1 MPSTRMPF
9 LNYRAFE
16 ATIVLK
22 SYNDRLIDMFD
33 ASALFERLCVEAED
47 REMLKC
53 GNALGLKPIS
63 VKGSHCKSI
72 PKHFFFLTTIYRVI

>member
-1 MPSTRMPF
+1 
-9 LNYRAFE
+9 
-16 ATIVLK
+16 
-22 SYNDRLIDMFD
+22 MFD

-47 REMLKC
+47 REMLRC

-72 PKHFFFLTTIYRVI
+72 PKHCFFLNTIYRVI